1 MQKVK
6 IPVTLDPGRAA
17 TRKLE
22 YDGVIRFE
30 ELSRFEQV
38 VLDSSG
44 EIAVHV
50 HCKHDEQGL
59 TVLSGSIKTTVTLT
73 CQRCNEEFRLDLD
86 QHFAY
91 TPVGIGAES
100 GDLPDYY
107 DVVELDEN
115 GEVNLRKL
123 VEDELILAIP
133 IVPMHDEASCR
144 YSEEAKSFGEIEA
157 EDEKPNPFE
166 ILKQLK
172 KDS

>member
-17 TRKLE
+17 QRQLS
-22 YDGVIRFE
+22 YDGVVMFE

-38 VLDSSG
+38 VLDKSG
-44 EIAVHV
+44 EIAVQI
-50 HCKHDEQGL
+50 HCKQDEQGL
-59 TVLSGSIKTTVTLT
+59 TVLSGSLKARATLI
-73 CQRCNEEFRLDLD
+73 CQRCNEEFGLDLEQD
-86 QHFAY
+86 FAY
-91 TPVGIGAES
+91 TPVGMGAES
-100 GDLPDYY
+100 DHLPDYY
-107 DVVELDEN
+107 DLVELDEN
-115 GEVNLRKL
+115 GEVNIRQL

-144 YSEEAKSFGEIEA
+144 YSEQQKSFGKIDE